1 MTQALRQTA
10 KGLHL
15 FVKATPKA
23 SRDEVTGIV
32 PLADGREAVAIKVTS
47 VPEKGK
53 ANAAI
58 VGLIAK
64 SAGIPKSALE
74 QVAGETDRNKV
85 FRIVSHAEAV
95 QTWAE
100 GLSRK

>member
-1 MTQALRQTA
+1 MSTALRPTA

-15 FVKATPKA
+15 FVRATPKA
-23 SRDEVTGIV
+23 SRDEVTGLV
-32 PLADGREAVAIKVTS
+32 PLADGKEAVAVKVTS

-58 VGLIAK
+58 QALIARQ
-64 SAGIPKSALE
+64 AGIPRSALE

-95 QTWAE
+95 QTWCL